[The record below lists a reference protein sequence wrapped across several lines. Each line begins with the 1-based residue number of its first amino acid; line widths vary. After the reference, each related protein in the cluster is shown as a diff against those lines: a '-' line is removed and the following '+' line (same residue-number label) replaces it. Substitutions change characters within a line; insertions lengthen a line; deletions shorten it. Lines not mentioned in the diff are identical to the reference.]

1 MLTRREAL
9 LGSVLTAAAAAT
21 MVAMPA
27 VASAKE
33 VAGLPREKITLVAP
47 PFVHAHDQVA
57 KDGPKVVE
65 FTMTIE
71 EKSVVIDA
79 DGTQLNAMTYNGS
92 IPGPLMV
99 VHEGDY
105 LELTLINPDTN
116 TLAHNID
123 FHAATGALGG
133 GGLTL
138 INPGEQVTL
147 RFKAT
152 RTGTFVYHCAPGG
165 PMIPWHVVSGMSGA
179 VMVLPR
185 DGLRDDKGKSILY
198 DRIYYI
204 GENDFYVPRDEQG
217 KFKKYETAGDN
228 FDDTMKVMR
237 GLIPTH
243 VVFNGKAG
251 SLTGDIILEDVR
263 VPASALLGG
272 VEGNGFKTAMRAL
285 DTGRLSV
292 GGAAIGYSRRILES
306 AMRYAMERKA
316 FGQAISNFQLI
327 QAMLADSKA
336 ELYAAECMI
345 ADTIRRS
352 EKGLPFSTEASC
364 VKMFATEACG
374 RIADRAV
381 QIYGGAGYM
390 AEYEVERFYRDVRL
404 YRIYEGTTQIQ
415 QLVIAKNMLR
425 DFANGTWDTGAQA
438 IQA

>member
-1 MLTRREAL
+1 
-9 LGSVLTAAAAAT
+9 
-21 MVAMPA
+21 MP
-27 VASAKE
+27 
-33 VAGLPREKITLVAP
+33 R
-47 PFVHAHDQVA
+47 
-57 KDGPKVVE
+57 
-65 FTMTIE
+65 
-71 EKSVVIDA
+71 
-79 DGTQLNAMTYNGS
+79 
-92 IPGPLMV
+92 
-99 VHEGDY
+99 
-105 LELTLINPDTN
+105 
-116 TLAHNID
+116 LA
-123 FHAATGALGG
+123 
-133 GGLTL
+133 
-138 INPGEQVTL
+138 
-147 RFKAT
+147 
-152 RTGTFVYHCAPGG
+152 
-165 PMIPWHVVSGMSGA
+165 SGA
-179 VMVLPR
+179 VGCFALTEPDSGSDSAGLRTRAVRDGSDYVLNGTKRYITNGPIADMVLVMARTTAENLPKNAHVSAFIVPA
-185 DGLRDDKGKSILY
+185 DTPGLVRAKPDKKMG
-198 DRIYYI
+198 
-204 GENDFYVPRDEQG
+204 Q
-217 KFKKYETAGDN
+217 
-228 FDDTMKVMR
+228 
-237 GLIPTH
+237 
-243 VVFNGKAG
+243 AG

-381 QIYGGAGYM
+381 QIHGGAGYM

-425 DFANGTWDTGAQA
+425 DFANGSWDTGAQA

>member
-1 MLTRREAL
+1 LTLKEIEMLTRREAL
-9 LGSVLTAAAAAT
+9 LGSVLTAVAVAT
-21 MVAMPA
+21 VGAMPA
-27 VASAKE
+27 VASAKD
-33 VAGLPREKITLVAP
+33 VAGLPRDKVTLVAP

-57 KDGPKVVE
+57 KGGPKVVE

-79 DGTQLNAMTYNGS
+79 EGTQLNAMTYNGS

-105 LELTLINPDTN
+105 LELILINPDTN

-185 DGLRDDKGKSILY
+185 DGLRDDKGKPVHY

-217 KFKKYETAGDN
+217 KFKKYDTAGDN
-228 FDDTMKVMR
+228 YDDTLKVMR

-251 SLTGDIILEDVR
+251 SLTGENAMKAKVGETVLIVHSQANRDTRPHLIGGHGDYVWEQGKFANPPAKDLETWFIR
-263 VPASALLGG
+263 GGSAGSALYTFLQPGIYAYVNHNLIEAVELGA
-272 VEGNGFKTAMRAL
+272 TAHFTV
-285 DTGRLSV
+285 D
-292 GGAAIGYSRRILES
+292 
-306 AMRYAMERKA
+306 
-316 FGQAISNFQLI
+316 
-327 QAMLADSKA
+327 
-336 ELYAAECMI
+336 
-345 ADTIRRS
+345 
-352 EKGLPFSTEASC
+352 
-364 VKMFATEACG
+364 
-374 RIADRAV
+374 
-381 QIYGGAGYM
+381 
-390 AEYEVERFYRDVRL
+390 
-404 YRIYEGTTQIQ
+404 
-415 QLVIAKNMLR
+415 
-425 DFANGTWDTGAQA
+425 GTWNDDLMTQVEAPRA
-438 IQA
+438 IVA

>member
-1 MLTRREAL
+1 
-9 LGSVLTAAAAAT
+9 VLNGT
-21 MVAMPA
+21 
-27 VASAKE
+27 K
-33 VAGLPREKITLVAP
+33 RYITN
-47 PFVHAHDQVA
+47 
-57 KDGPKVVE
+57 GP
-65 FTMTIE
+65 I
-71 EKSVVIDA
+71 A
-79 DGTQLNAMTYNGS
+79 D
-92 IPGPLMV
+92 
-99 VHEGDY
+99 
-105 LELTLINPDTN
+105 
-116 TLAHNID
+116 
-123 FHAATGALGG
+123 
-133 GGLTL
+133 
-138 INPGEQVTL
+138 
-147 RFKAT
+147 
-152 RTGTFVYHCAPGG
+152 
-165 PMIPWHVVSGMSGA
+165 
-179 VMVLPR
+179 MVLVMARTTAENLPKNAHVSAFIVPA
-185 DGLRDDKGKSILY
+185 DTPGLVRAKPDKKMG
-198 DRIYYI
+198 
-204 GENDFYVPRDEQG
+204 Q
-217 KFKKYETAGDN
+217 
-228 FDDTMKVMR
+228 
-237 GLIPTH
+237 
-243 VVFNGKAG
+243 AG

-381 QIYGGAGYM
+381 QIHGGAGYM